1 MGVHM
6 DEGEMASLEPQLQKI
21 FKKQLGFFDD
31 EVLSSTLKLIN
42 KVMFPLL
49 FRFFYLK
56 ATHLK
61 NVRAILPIRIVL
73 MRAGI
78 RVNKIKKIKK
88 IIQCVGLK

>member
-49 FRFFYLK
+49 FLSFYLK
-56 ATHLK
+56 ATHLQ

-73 MRAGI
+73 MR
-78 RVNKIKKIKK
+78 VLELKK
-88 IIQCVGLK
+88 

>member
-49 FRFFYLK
+49 FFSSFF
-56 ATHLK
+56 T
-61 NVRAILPIRIVL
+61 
-73 MRAGI
+73 
-78 RVNKIKKIKK
+78 
-88 IIQCVGLK
+88 

>member
-49 FRFFYLK
+49 FLSFFF
-56 ATHLK
+56 T
-61 NVRAILPIRIVL
+61 
-73 MRAGI
+73 
-78 RVNKIKKIKK
+78 
-88 IIQCVGLK
+88 